1 MKPVL
6 ASCSASVSEL
16 KRNPTALLK
25 AADGEPVVI
34 LNHNTPS
41 AYLVPAAT
49 YEALM
54 DALEDHELGQLI
66 RERKAANEPPVKVS
80 LDEL

>member
-1 MKPVL
+1 MKSIL
-6 ASCSASVSEL
+6 ANFSASISEL

-25 AADGEPVVI
+25 EADGAPIAI

-49 YEALM
+49 YELLM
-54 DALEDHELGQLI
+54 DSLEDQELGQLI
-66 RERKAANEPPVKVS
+66 REREAERAHVIKVS

>member
-6 ASCSASVSEL
+6 ASCSASISEL

-25 AADGEPVVI
+25 AAEGNPVVI

-41 AYLVPAAT
+41 AYLVPAET

-54 DALEDHELGQLI
+54 DALEDYELGQLVQ
-66 RERKAANEPPVKVS
+66 ERKVANEQPVKVS